1 MIAEGGY
8 GCVYYPE
15 MDKDGKKTDNKNYV
29 SKLQLKNMFQTK
41 NEIAIG
47 KILNEVNNGE
57 LFFSAVNSASNIN
70 IAKINKELANS
81 CDMIKNYKSDQFILL
96 RIKYIG
102 KNNFQEYFLNLKD
115 NKNAF
120 LYLIE
125 TYKRLL
131 SGIDILNKKKLVH
144 FDLKDNNIMFS
155 ESKIIPIIIDFGLS
169 IRLEI
174 VKKNLDKYFYVYAP
188 DYYYWPLEV
197 HYINYLINIDPNP
210 TKDDIIT
217 MAIMYVKNNKVLED
231 YFSINFRKK
240 YLENCLKVLE
250 KYRKTKD
257 IINKI
262 LEKANTWDN
271 YTLSLLYLKYLSF
284 FNPTGFVK
292 NAFTTKFCEL
302 LLYNIHPNPE
312 KRKSAEETFKDF
324 QKIFCNKDVNV
335 TSNFIEILENLSKVS
350 IEMKRAIKSDKKELM
365 RLESIIL

>member
-1 MIAEGGY
+1 MIAQGGY

-15 MDKDGKKTDNKNYV
+15 MDKDGKETNNKKYV

-41 NEIAIG
+41 NEIEIG
-47 KILNEVNNGE
+47 KMLEEIKNGE
-57 LFFSAVNSASNIN
+57 LFFSGINSASNIN
-70 IAKINKELANS
+70 IAKINKKLAS
-81 CDMIKNYKSDQFILL
+81 PCDMLKNYKSDQFILM

-102 KNNFQEYFLNLKD
+102 KNNFQEYFLNLQD

-131 SGIDILNKKKLVH
+131 SGIDILNKNRLVH

-155 ESKIIPIIIDFGLS
+155 ESKVIPIIIDFGLS
-169 IRLEI
+169 IRLDDA
-174 VKKNLDKYFYVYAP
+174 KNNLDKYFYIYAP

-197 HYINYLINIDPNP
+197 HYLNFLINIDTNP
-210 TKDDIIT
+210 TDDDIRT
-217 MAIMYVKNNKVLED
+217 MAIMYVKNNTVLEN

-240 YLENCLKVLE
+240 YLKECLKVLE
-250 KYRKTKD
+250 KLRKTKNVID
-257 IINKI
+257 KI

-292 NAFTTKFCEL
+292 NPFTSNFCEL
-302 LLYNIHPNPE
+302 LLYNIHPNPD
-312 KRKSAEETFKDF
+312 KRKTAEETLKSFET
-324 QKIFCNKDVNV
+324 IFCNKNVNV

-350 IEMKRAIKSDKKELM
+350 AEMKRAIKADKKELM

>member
-1 MIAEGGY
+1 MIAQGGY

-15 MDKDGKKTDNKNYV
+15 IDKRGKETKNKKFV
-29 SKLQLKNMFQTK
+29 SKLQLKNLFQTK

-47 KILNEVNNGE
+47 KIIETIKNADY
-57 LFFSAVNSASNIN
+57 FFSPVDSASNIN
-70 IAKINKELANS
+70 VGKMNKKIAS
-81 CDMIKNYKSDQFILL
+81 PCDMLKNYKSDQFILMK
-96 RIKYIG
+96 IKYIG

-131 SGIDILNKKKLVH
+131 SGIDILNKNRLVH

-155 ESKIIPIIIDFGLS
+155 ETKIIPIIIDFGLS
-169 IRLEI
+169 IRLDE
-174 VKKNLDKYFYVYAP
+174 VKKNLDKYFYIYAP

-197 HYINYLINIDPNP
+197 HYLNYIIHIDPNP
-210 TKDDIIT
+210 TQDDITT
-217 MAIMYVKNNKVLED
+217 MAVMYVKNNTVLEK
-231 YFSINFRKK
+231 YFSIDFRKNYFK
-240 YLENCLKVLE
+240 KCLKILE
-250 KYRKTKD
+250 KYRKTKN

-292 NAFTTKFCEL
+292 NPFTSNFCEL
-302 LLYNIHPNPE
+302 LLYNIHPNPD
-312 KRKSAEETFKDF
+312 KRKTAEETLINYE
-324 QKIFCNKDVNV
+324 KIFCNKNVNI

-350 IEMKRAIKSDKKELM
+350 TEMKKAIKADKKELI

>member
-1 MIAEGGY
+1 MIAQGGY

-15 MDKDGKKTDNKNYV
+15 MDKHGKETKNKKYV

-47 KILNEVNNGE
+47 KIIEKIKNAD
-57 LFFSAVNSASNIN
+57 LFFSGVNSVSNIN
-70 IAKINKELANS
+70 IAKMNKKMQS
-81 CDMIKNYKSDQFILL
+81 PCDMLKKYKSDQFILM

-102 KNNFQEYFLNLKD
+102 EKNFQEYFLNLKD

-131 SGIDILNKKKLVH
+131 SGIDILNKNRLVH
-144 FDLKDNNIMFS
+144 FDLKDNNILFS

-169 IRLEI
+169 IRLDE
-174 VKKNLDKYFYVYAP
+174 VKKNLDKYFYIYAP

-197 HYINYLINIDPNP
+197 HYLNYIINIDPNP
-210 TKDDIIT
+210 TKDDIT
-217 MAIMYVKNNKVLED
+217 NMAIMYVKNNIVLEK

-240 YLENCLKVLE
+240 YFKKCLKILE
-250 KYRKTKD
+250 KYRKTENIVD
-257 IINKI
+257 KI
-262 LEKANTWDN
+262 LEKTNTWDN

-292 NAFTTKFCEL
+292 NPFTSNFCEL
-302 LLYNIHPNPE
+302 LLYNIHPNPD
-312 KRKSAEETFKDF
+312 KRKTAEETLINFE
-324 QKIFCNKDVNV
+324 KIFSIKNVNI

-350 IEMKRAIKSDKKELM
+350 TEMKKAIKGDKEELI